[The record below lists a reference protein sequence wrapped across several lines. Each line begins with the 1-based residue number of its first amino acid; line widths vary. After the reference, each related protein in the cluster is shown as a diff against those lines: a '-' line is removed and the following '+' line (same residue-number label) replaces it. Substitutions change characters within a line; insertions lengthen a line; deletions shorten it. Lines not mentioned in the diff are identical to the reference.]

1 MIHRHRVPLF
11 AFQSFIGSFD
21 ALAHSCASHPL
32 SCKCSAHPGLS
43 STVTALVVYQA
54 WLCPQ
59 VRCCL
64 IHHEDLNRS
73 FILCIILRIVLSLI
87 VRIMPTPS
95 RLSISHKLASSWNKY
110 SSSLCYHQ
118 SLWKSSSR
126 PDMHLIAC
134 SERVIVICSMLFL
147 MDSSQLVKSDSGK
160 KCLDIINDVHVITH
174 IHTMKCAFE
183 LQNKLSH
190 SQSSWWVP
198 FPTFI
203 QCNCVITFVDNHVSN
218 DDNMR
223 LSFKCSIVPQLV
235 LVVCTSFQYSFK
247 YNCIPTSVDSH
258 VSKDDDMKISF
269 KCIFAFPIVDGVH

>member
-87 VRIMPTPS
+87 VRIVPTPS

-134 SERVIVICSMLFL
+134 SERLIVVCSMFFL
-147 MDSSQLVKSDSGK
+147 MDSSRLVKSDSGK

-174 IHTMKCAFE
+174 IHTVKCAFE
-183 LQNKLSH
+183 LQNRWSH
-190 SQSSWWVP
+190 SQSWWCAS
-198 FPTFI
+198 FWHSF
-203 QCNCVITFVDNHVSN
+203 QCNDAITFVIAMFQRVTP
-218 DDNMR
+218 R
-223 LSFKCSIVPQLV
+223 WRYEVVPQLQR
-235 LVVCTSFQYSFK
+235 CFQLLLEFTRSWNVFEQH
-247 YNCIPTSVDSH
+247 CPR
-258 VSKDDDMKISF
+258 
-269 KCIFAFPIVDGVH
+269 